1 MNLLG
6 YFPQNYSSVIKWTIE
21 SNEKYDSMNKGHA
34 KAHGREITVL
44 VLGVST
50 TWGHG
55 FYIGAESVTGVFENN
70 LLILEVSR
78 LGLLG

>member
-6 YFPQNYSSVIKWTIE
+6 YFIQNYSSVIMWTIE

-34 KAHGREITVL
+34 HGREIIVL

-70 LLILEVSR
+70 ILILEVSR
-78 LGLLG
+78 LELLG